1 MATENLSPALHAP
14 ASSRPYAKAKPGYGK
29 RCAPDQRP
37 PRNDDFALLPERER
51 YIAGY
56 VDRLPNGAAMDI
68 KSLAKNLPL
77 YGQMAVAGALKALG
91 VAGHLRHV
99 RCLVGGGDQV
109 RWVTRTFWSR
119 TAHDNEWWDA
129 FLTAEDSGST
139 PEAVAVAPEAVAAT
153 TSPEAET
160 PSPLSPSPS
169 PSPST
174 STGPSPSTGPRESA
188 PAAPAVPQQ
197 RTPESAQEQR
207 SPAYLALARLGRNE
221 PRLTLSAAD
230 CTVLEELAGAWLAR
244 GVNTDYLTHALT
256 SGLPDRVDSPV
267 GFIRRRLLDKIPP
280 HLPASPTP
288 SAPGTPVRRLMVECT
303 ECGAP
308 GRPEALPDGLC
319 LPCRTPAPDTAPDT
333 GSDTALGEPPAE
345 RDIRALVGNLRDL
358 LRVD

>member
-56 VDRLPNGAAMDI
+56 VDRLPDGAAMDI

-99 RCLVGGGDQV
+99 RCLAGGGDQI

-129 FLTAEDSGST
+129 FLTAEGSGS
-139 PEAVAVAPEAVAAT
+139 APEAVAIA
-153 TSPEAET
+153 SAAVASASSAEAET
-160 PSPLSPSPS
+160 PSPSLSPSPS
-169 PSPST
+169 GSLAPST
-174 STGPSPSTGPRESA
+174 APPESA
-188 PAAPAVPQQ
+188 PAAPADLAVPQQ
-197 RTPESAQEQR
+197 RTPESAQEQH
-207 SPAYLALARLGRNE
+207 SPAYLALAQLGRSE
-221 PRLTLSAAD
+221 PRLTLSATD
-230 CTVLEELAGAWLAR
+230 CAVLEGLAGAWLAR

-256 SGLPDRVDSPV
+256 SGLPDRVDTPV
-267 GFIRRRLLDKIPP
+267 GFIRRRLVDKIPP
-280 HLPASPTP
+280 RLPAAPTP
-288 SAPGTPVRRLMVECT
+288 SAPGIHGRRLMVECT

-319 LPCRTPAPDTAPDT
+319 LPCRTPAPEIDSDTAPN
-333 GSDTALGEPPAE
+333 SALGEPLAE